1 MFGIFKSKP
10 KAVRIGDIAPDFK
23 AETTT
28 GDINFHEWI
37 GEGWAVLFSHPR
49 YKTPVCST
57 ELGEVEKLSD
67 EFKKRNVKP
76 MGLSVDT
83 IDETSSWLEDIMD
96 IAGAKPDFPII
107 ADTDMEISKKYNMLP
122 SIEEGNSE
130 GRTAVDNQTVRTV
143 FIVGPDKKIKLF
155 LTYPMTTGRN
165 FNEII
170 RVIDSM
176 QLAEKYPV
184 ATPVNWE
191 KGDQVIIKPSVKE
204 DEAKKLFP
212 EGWETIKPYLR
223 KIPDPSK

>member
-1 MFGIFKSKP
+1 MDL
-10 KAVRIGDIAPDFK
+10 RINDIAPNFTAK
-23 AETTT
+23 TTQGEIT
-28 GDINFHEWI
+28 FHDWI
-37 GEGWAVLFSHPR
+37 GDGWAVLFSHPR

-67 EFKKRNVKP
+67 EFKKRNVKT

-83 IDETSSWLEDIMD
+83 LDETSSWLNDIMD
-96 IAGAKPDFPII
+96 IAGAKPSFPIV
-107 ADTDMEISKKYNMLP
+107 ADTDLEISKMYNMLP
-122 SIEEGNSE
+122 TSEENRSD

-176 QLAEKYPV
+176 QLTDQHPV

-191 KGDQVIIKPSVKE
+191 KGDEVIIKPSVKE
-204 DEAKKLFP
+204 EEARKLFP
-212 EGWETIKPYLR
+212 DGWTTIKPYLR
-223 KIPDPSK
+223 KISDPSK

>member
-1 MFGIFKSKP
+1 MEL
-10 KAVRIGDIAPDFK
+10 RINDIAPNFTAK
-23 AETTT
+23 TTQGEIT
-28 GDINFHEWI
+28 FHDWI
-37 GEGWAVLFSHPR
+37 GNGWAVLFSHPR

-67 EFKKRNVKP
+67 EFKKRNVKA

-83 IDETSSWLEDIMD
+83 LDETTSWLDDIMD
-96 IAGAKPDFPII
+96 IAGVKPSFPII
-107 ADTDMEISKKYNMLP
+107 ADTGLEISKMYSMLP
-122 SIEEGNSE
+122 TSEENSSD

-176 QLAEKYPV
+176 QLTDKHPV
-184 ATPVNWE
+184 ATPVNWK
-191 KGDQVIIKPSVKE
+191 KGDKVIIKPSVQE

>member
-1 MFGIFKSKP
+1 MDL
-10 KAVRIGDIAPDFK
+10 RINDIAPNFTAK
-23 AETTT
+23 TTK
-28 GDINFHEWI
+28 GEIIFHDWI
-37 GEGWAVLFSHPR
+37 GDGWAVLFSHPR

-67 EFKKRNVKP
+67 EFQKRNVKT

-83 IDETSSWLEDIMD
+83 LDETSSWLNDIMD
-96 IAGAKPDFPII
+96 IAGAKPSFPIV
-107 ADTDMEISKKYNMLP
+107 ADTGLEISKMYNMLP
-122 SIEEGNSE
+122 ISEENISD
-130 GRTAVDNQTVRTV
+130 GRTAIDNQTVRTV

-176 QLAEKYPV
+176 QLTDKHPV

-191 KGDQVIIKPSVKE
+191 KGDEVIIKPSVQE
-204 DEAKKLFP
+204 EEAKKLFP
-212 EGWETIKPYLR
+212 EGWKTIKPYLR
-223 KIPDPSK
+223 KVADPSK

>member
-1 MFGIFKSKP
+1 MEL
-10 KAVRIGDIAPDFK
+10 RINDIAPNFTAK
-23 AETTT
+23 TTQGEIT
-28 GDINFHEWI
+28 FHDWI
-37 GEGWAVLFSHPR
+37 GDSWAVLFSHPR

-67 EFKKRNVKP
+67 EFQKRNVKT

-83 IDETSSWLEDIMD
+83 LDETSSWLNDIMD
-96 IAGAKPDFPII
+96 ITGAKPSFPIV
-107 ADTDMEISKKYNMLP
+107 ADTELEISKMYNMLP
-122 SIEEGNSE
+122 TSEENSSD

-176 QLAEKYPV
+176 QLTDKYPV
-184 ATPVNWE
+184 ATPVNWK
-191 KGDQVIIKPSVKE
+191 KGDKVIIKPSVQE